1 MIICAAIQ
9 VQFERNGRKVETVIH
24 GLRHANCWETM
35 AALGIPGEHTEVE
48 GFIDDKDR
56 FLDRYDAFAHALE
69 CGQLPVTVRTH
80 KAEQRETQLYSEDL
94 Y

>member
-9 VQFERNGRKVETVIH
+9 IQFERNGRQIEAVIC

-35 AALGIPGEHTEVE
+35 AALGIPAERKEVE
-48 GFIDDKDR
+48 GFIDDKDC
-56 FLDRYDAFAHALE
+56 FLDRYNAFAHALE
-69 CGQLPVTVRTH
+69 CGQLPATVRVH
-80 KAEQRETQLYSEDL
+80 KAEQRENQLYSEDL

>member
-9 VQFERNGRKVETVIH
+9 IQFERNGRQVETVIC
-24 GLRHANCWETM
+24 GLRHSNCWETM
-35 AALGIPGEHTEVE
+35 AVLGVPAQHAEVE
-48 GFIDDKDR
+48 GFIDDKNR

-69 CGQLPVTVRTH
+69 CGQLPETVRIH
-80 KAEQRETQLYSEDL
+80 KADHRENQLYSEDL

>member
-9 VQFERNGRKVETVIH
+9 VQFVQNGRKVETVIH

-35 AALGIPGEHTEVE
+35 AALGVPAERKEVE
-48 GFIDDKDR
+48 GFIDDKNR
-56 FLDRYDAFAHALE
+56 FLDRCDAFSHALE
-69 CGQLPVTVRTH
+69 CGQLPETVRIH
-80 KAEQRETQLYSEDL
+80 KAEHRENQLYSEDL

>member
-35 AALGIPGEHTEVE
+35 ATLGIPVQHTEEE
-48 GFIDDKDR
+48 GFVDHENR
-56 FLDRYDAFAHALE
+56 FLNRYDAFAHALE
-69 CGQLPVTVRTH
+69 CGQLPATVRTH